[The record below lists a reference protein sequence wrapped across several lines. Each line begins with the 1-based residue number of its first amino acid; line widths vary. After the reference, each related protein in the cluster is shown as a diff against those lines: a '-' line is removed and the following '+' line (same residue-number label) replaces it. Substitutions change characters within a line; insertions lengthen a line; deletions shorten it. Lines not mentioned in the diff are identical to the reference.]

1 MMNRLRTAPGARV
14 NATWGLTLVLTLVS
28 ALLASHDRS
37 SGRLTTST
45 TEAMAVLAL
54 AAIKVLCILWTFME
68 TRDAPRWLR
77 RCTIGWVATLWLTI
91 VVIYLY

>member
-1 MMNRLRTAPGARV
+1 MNRLRASPGARV
-14 NATWGLTLVLTLVS
+14 DATWGLTLVLTLGS

-45 TEAMAVLAL
+45 TEAMVVLAL
-54 AAIKVLCILWTFME
+54 ASLKVLCILWTFME

-77 RCTIGWVATLWLTI
+77 HCTIGWVVSLWLTI
-91 VVIYLY
+91 VLIYLY

>member
-1 MMNRLRTAPGARV
+1 MNRLRTTPGARV
-14 NATWGLTLVLTLVS
+14 NAIWGFTLVLTLLS

-37 SGRLTTST
+37 GGYVTTNT
-45 TEAMAVLAL
+45 TEAMVVLAL
-54 AAIKVLCILWTFME
+54 AAVLWTFME

-77 RCTIGWVATLWLTI
+77 HCTIGWVVSLWLTI